1 MKILF
6 TWKFIAESSR
16 DAGSASCLRM
26 WLILCKLFIFRA
38 VWWHIFCLTYLRSLL
53 HGWHITTA
61 FVLFVSNNFFF
72 VLKTWG
78 LGLKDCNRRAG
89 WISQVGTVI
98 SRCFEWEFDYYMS
111 WRNIAVGL
119 VDSKCQSVWLYM
131 WRAVTILCDVL
142 SLRGLR
148 WSVKWLFLSLLL
160 QVYNGFLATAGNRK
174 LPQMDYC

>member
-6 TWKFIAESSR
+6 TWKFKAESSR
-16 DAGSASCLRM
+16 DAGFCCLRM

-61 FVLFVSNNFFF
+61 FVLFVSTNFFF

-98 SRCFEWEFDYYMS
+98 SRCFEWESDYYMS
-111 WRNIAVGL
+111 WRKIAVGL

-142 SLRGLR
+142 SLGACAGQ
-148 WSVKWLFLSLLL
+148 LSDYFSL
-160 QVYNGFLATAGNRK
+160 YFYRCI
-174 LPQMDYC
+174 MDS